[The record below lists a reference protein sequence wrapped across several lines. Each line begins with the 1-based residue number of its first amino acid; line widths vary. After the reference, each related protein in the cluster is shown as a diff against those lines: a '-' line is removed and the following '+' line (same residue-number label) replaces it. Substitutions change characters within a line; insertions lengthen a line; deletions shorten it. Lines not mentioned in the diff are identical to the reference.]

1 MADGVL
7 FVLLNDFP
15 AVTGLVS
22 RGCIDY
28 DGYLVFYLDE
38 EPVAVRFSLD
48 KLYGVANQF
57 H

>member
-15 AVTGLVS
+15 AVTGLIS
-22 RGCIDY
+22 RGCIYY
-28 DGYLVFYLDE
+28 DGYLVFYFDE

-48 KLYGVANQF
+48 KLYGVPNQF